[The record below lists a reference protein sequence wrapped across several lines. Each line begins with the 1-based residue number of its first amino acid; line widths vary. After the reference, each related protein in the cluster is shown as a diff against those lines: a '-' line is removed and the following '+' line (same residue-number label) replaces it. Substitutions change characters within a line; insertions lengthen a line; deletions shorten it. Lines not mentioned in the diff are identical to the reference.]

1 MAKSPPLVRRP
12 YTARR
17 PESQLGARRRQ
28 TGASATD
35 APVALRAPGG
45 DRSTFL
51 AAFNMS

>member
-1 MAKSPPLVRRP
+1 MAQSPPLIRRP

-28 TGASATD
+28 TGTGVTG